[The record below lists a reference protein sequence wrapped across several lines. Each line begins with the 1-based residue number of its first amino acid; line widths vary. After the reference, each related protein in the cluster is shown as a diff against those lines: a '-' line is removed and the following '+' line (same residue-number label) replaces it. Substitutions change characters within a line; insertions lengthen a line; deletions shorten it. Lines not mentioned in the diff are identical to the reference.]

1 MFHKEKYRRSPNV
14 YRLKNGRFLPT
25 GVGRPRAGSDT
36 RPLDLD
42 QTPRSRQAQ
51 IEGSDTRYQSSVL
64 IPLPALA
71 EICERVGLVPRRR

>member
-1 MFHKEKYRRSPNV
+1 MYTDSKTVDFSLQALAGLEP
-14 YRLKNGRFLPT
+14 
-25 GVGRPRAGSDT
+25 GSDT

-42 QTPRSRQAQ
+42 QTPRSRSAQ